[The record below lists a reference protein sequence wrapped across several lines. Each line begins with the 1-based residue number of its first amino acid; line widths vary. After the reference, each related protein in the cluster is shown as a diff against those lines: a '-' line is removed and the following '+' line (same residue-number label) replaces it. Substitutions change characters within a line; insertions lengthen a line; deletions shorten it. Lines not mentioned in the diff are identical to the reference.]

1 MDQGSLVTFK
11 SFSLLQFNRRFLV
24 TVAMALT
31 EESVVKIEVLI
42 FCFGSGNAIPLLRY
56 PATAVLKY
64 IHRVW
69 RKCRDIHRSEMDC
82 AKLRSSL

>member
-56 PATAVLKY
+56 PVLQF
-64 IHRVW
+64 
-69 RKCRDIHRSEMDC
+69 
-82 AKLRSSL
+82 

>member
-31 EESVVKIEVLI
+31 EESVVKIEVLKLI

-56 PATAVLKY
+56 PVLQF
-64 IHRVW
+64 
-69 RKCRDIHRSEMDC
+69 
-82 AKLRSSL
+82 